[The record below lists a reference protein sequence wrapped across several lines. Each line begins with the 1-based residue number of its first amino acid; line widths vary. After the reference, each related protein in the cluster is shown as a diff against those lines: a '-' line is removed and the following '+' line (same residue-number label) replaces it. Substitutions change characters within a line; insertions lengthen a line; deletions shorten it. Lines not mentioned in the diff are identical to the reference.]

1 MKRSKYIIVLIIIVS
16 IFNIKSVNAKT
27 IDNSIT
33 LSQPIITHISN
44 NTSFL
49 LEEASCEDLITPELK
64 KQIKRILTYVR
75 IIVPILVIV
84 LGMTDFARAMLAGKE
99 EEMKKAQTTFF
110 YRLIIA
116 AAIFLVPSIIELL
129 LDLANMGWKNGL
141 FGNSNCGI
149 NIN

>member
-1 MKRSKYIIVLIIIVS
+1 MKRSKYIIILIIIVS

-49 LEEASCEDLITPELK
+49 LEETSCEDLITPELK

>member
-1 MKRSKYIIVLIIIVS
+1 MKRSKYLIVLIIIVS

-27 IDNSIT
+27 IDNNIT